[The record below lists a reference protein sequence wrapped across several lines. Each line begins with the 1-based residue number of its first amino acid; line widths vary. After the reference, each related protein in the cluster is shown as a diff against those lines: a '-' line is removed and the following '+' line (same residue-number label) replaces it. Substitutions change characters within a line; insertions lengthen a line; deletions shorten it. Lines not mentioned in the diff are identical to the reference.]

1 MFQSA
6 TFLQGDSLKIS
17 VSKSSAEKCVRC
29 WHRNKSVGSSNK
41 HQELCNRCEENLD
54 GPGEDRSLLSIK
66 KGYLVIL
73 FLIVIDL
80 VSKFVAEENLVFG
93 EAIPLIPILDLLLV
107 FNSGIAFS
115 IFDFNNNVFSF
126 GLSLLGL
133 MIVYYLHS
141 LYKSE
146 ESSINRLSLILII
159 AGALG
164 NILDR
169 LPDGV
174 VTDFLFFHVGNTSFF
189 IFNFADAFISIGAA
203 LFFLTEFK
211 KFLQNRSG

>member
-1 MFQSA
+1 M
-6 TFLQGDSLKIS
+6 
-17 VSKSSAEKCVRC
+17 V
-29 WHRNKSVGSSNK
+29 
-41 HQELCNRCEENLD
+41 QERI
-54 GPGEDRSLLSIK
+54 EDLLSIK
-66 KGYLVIL
+66 QGYLVIF

-80 VSKFVAEENLVFG
+80 VSKFLAEENLVYG
-93 EAIPLIPILDLLLV
+93 KAIPLIPILDLLLV

-126 GLSLLGL
+126 GLSIFGL
-133 MIVYYLHS
+133 MIVAYLHS
-141 LYKSE
+141 MYKSE

-164 NILDR
+164 NIIDR

-174 VTDFLFFHVGNTSFF
+174 VTDFLFFHIGNTSFF

-203 LFFLTEFK
+203 IFFLTEFK
-211 KFLQNRSG
+211 KFLQKRSR

>member
-1 MFQSA
+1 MA
-6 TFLQGDSLKIS
+6 
-17 VSKSSAEKCVRC
+17 
-29 WHRNKSVGSSNK
+29 
-41 HQELCNRCEENLD
+41 QERT
-54 GPGEDRSLLSIK
+54 EDLLSIK
-66 KGYLVIL
+66 QGYLVIL
-73 FLIVIDL
+73 FLIAIDL

-115 IFDFNNNVFSF
+115 IFDFNNNAFSF
-126 GLSLLGL
+126 GLSLFGL
-133 MIVYYLHS
+133 VIVAYLHS
-141 LYKSE
+141 LYKIE
-146 ESSINRLSLILII
+146 ESSIYRLSLILII

-174 VTDFLFFHVGNTSFF
+174 VTDFFIFSCVCNTSFF

-211 KFLQNRSG
+211 KFLQNRSQ

>member
-1 MFQSA
+1 M
-6 TFLQGDSLKIS
+6 
-17 VSKSSAEKCVRC
+17 V
-29 WHRNKSVGSSNK
+29 
-41 HQELCNRCEENLD
+41 QERL
-54 GPGEDRSLLSIK
+54 EDLLSIK
-66 KGYLVIL
+66 QGYLVIF

-93 EAIPLIPILDLLLV
+93 QAIPLIPILDLLLV

-126 GLSLLGL
+126 GLSIFGL
-133 MIVYYLHS
+133 VIVAYLHS

-174 VTDFLFFHVGNTSFF
+174 AVSYTH
-189 IFNFADAFISIGAA
+189 
-203 LFFLTEFK
+203 LT
-211 KFLQNRSG
+211 LPTICSV

>member
-1 MFQSA
+1 MA
-6 TFLQGDSLKIS
+6 
-17 VSKSSAEKCVRC
+17 
-29 WHRNKSVGSSNK
+29 
-41 HQELCNRCEENLD
+41 QERIENL
-54 GPGEDRSLLSIK
+54 LNIK
-66 KGYLVIL
+66 QGYLVIF

-80 VSKFVAEENLVFG
+80 LSKFVAEENLVFG
-93 EAIPLIPILDLLLV
+93 KAIPLIPILDLLLV

-126 GLSLLGL
+126 GLSILGL
-133 MIVYYLHS
+133 MIVAYLHS

-164 NILDR
+164 NIIDR

-174 VTDFLFFHVGNTSFF
+174 VTDFLFFHIGNASFF
-189 IFNFADAFISIGAA
+189 IFNLADAFISIGAA

-211 KFLQNRSG
+211 KFLQNRSR

>member
-1 MFQSA
+1 M
-6 TFLQGDSLKIS
+6 
-17 VSKSSAEKCVRC
+17 V
-29 WHRNKSVGSSNK
+29 
-41 HQELCNRCEENLD
+41 QERI
-54 GPGEDRSLLSIK
+54 EDLLSIK
-66 KGYLVIL
+66 QGYLVIF

-80 VSKFVAEENLVFG
+80 VSKFIAEENLVYG
-93 EAIPLIPILDLLLV
+93 QAISLIPILDLLLV

-126 GLSLLGL
+126 GLSLFGL
-133 MIVYYLHS
+133 VIVAYLHS
-141 LYKSE
+141 LYKNE

-174 VTDFLFFHVGNTSFF
+174 VTDFLFFHVGKTSFF
-189 IFNFADAFISIGAA
+189 IFNFADAFISIGAT

-211 KFLQNRSG
+211 KLLQNRSR

>member
-1 MFQSA
+1 M
-6 TFLQGDSLKIS
+6 
-17 VSKSSAEKCVRC
+17 V
-29 WHRNKSVGSSNK
+29 
-41 HQELCNRCEENLD
+41 QERI
-54 GPGEDRSLLSIK
+54 EDLLSIK

-73 FLIVIDL
+73 FLIAIDL

-93 EAIPLIPILDLLLV
+93 EATPLIPILDLLLV

-174 VTDFLFFHVGNTSFF
+174 VTDFLFFHIGNTPFF
-189 IFNFADAFISIGAA
+189 IFNFADALISVGAV

-211 KFLQNRSG
+211 KFLQNRSA

>member
-1 MFQSA
+1 M
-6 TFLQGDSLKIS
+6 
-17 VSKSSAEKCVRC
+17 V
-29 WHRNKSVGSSNK
+29 
-41 HQELCNRCEENLD
+41 QERI
-54 GPGEDRSLLSIK
+54 EDLLSIK
-66 KGYLVIL
+66 QGYIVIF

-80 VSKFVAEENLVFG
+80 ASKFIAEENLVFG
-93 EAIPLIPILDLLLV
+93 QAIPLIPILDLLLV

-115 IFDFNNNVFSF
+115 LFDFNNNVFSF

-133 MIVYYLHS
+133 MIVGYLHS
-141 LYKSE
+141 MYKSD

-174 VTDFLFFHVGNTSFF
+174 VTDFLFLHVGNTSFF
-189 IFNFADAFISIGAA
+189 IFNFAVAFISIGAA

-211 KFLQNRSG
+211 KFLQNRSR

>member
-1 MFQSA
+1 M
-6 TFLQGDSLKIS
+6 
-17 VSKSSAEKCVRC
+17 V
-29 WHRNKSVGSSNK
+29 
-41 HQELCNRCEENLD
+41 QERI
-54 GPGEDRSLLSIK
+54 EDLLSIK

-73 FLIVIDL
+73 FLIAIDL

-126 GLSLLGL
+126 GLSLFGL
-133 MIVYYLHS
+133 IIVAYLHS
-141 LYKSE
+141 LYKNE
-146 ESSINRLSLILII
+146 ESSINRFALILII
-159 AGALG
+159 SGALG

-189 IFNFADAFISIGAA
+189 IFNLADAFISIGAT

-211 KFLQNRSG
+211 KFLQNRQR

>member
-1 MFQSA
+1 M
-6 TFLQGDSLKIS
+6 
-17 VSKSSAEKCVRC
+17 V
-29 WHRNKSVGSSNK
+29 
-41 HQELCNRCEENLD
+41 QERI
-54 GPGEDRSLLSIK
+54 EDLLSIK
-66 KGYLVIL
+66 QGYLFIF

-93 EAIPLIPILDLLLV
+93 KAIPLIPILDLLLV

-126 GLSLLGL
+126 GLSLFGL
-133 MIVYYLHS
+133 MIVAYLHS

-164 NILDR
+164 NIIDR

-174 VTDFLFFHVGNTSFF
+174 VTDFLFFHIGNTPFF
-189 IFNFADAFISIGAA
+189 IFNFADALILVGAV
-203 LFFLTEFK
+203 LFFLTEVK
-211 KFLQNRSG
+211 KFLQNRSK

>member
-1 MFQSA
+1 M
-6 TFLQGDSLKIS
+6 
-17 VSKSSAEKCVRC
+17 V
-29 WHRNKSVGSSNK
+29 
-41 HQELCNRCEENLD
+41 QERI
-54 GPGEDRSLLSIK
+54 EDLLSIK
-66 KGYLVIL
+66 QGYLVIF

-80 VSKFVAEENLVFG
+80 VSKFVVEENLVFG
-93 EAIPLIPILDLLLV
+93 KAIPLIPILDLLLV

-126 GLSLLGL
+126 GLSIFGL
-133 MIVYYLHS
+133 MIVVYLHS

-146 ESSINRLSLILII
+146 ESSVNRLSLILII

-164 NILDR
+164 NIIDR

-174 VTDFLFFHVGNTSFF
+174 VTDFLFFHIGNTSFF

-211 KFLQNRSG
+211 KFLQKGSL

>member
-1 MFQSA
+1 M
-6 TFLQGDSLKIS
+6 
-17 VSKSSAEKCVRC
+17 V
-29 WHRNKSVGSSNK
+29 
-41 HQELCNRCEENLD
+41 QERI
-54 GPGEDRSLLSIK
+54 EDLLSIK
-66 KGYLVIL
+66 QGYIVIF

-80 VSKFVAEENLVFG
+80 ASKFIAEENLVFG
-93 EAIPLIPILDLLLV
+93 QAIPLIPILDLLLV

-115 IFDFNNNVFSF
+115 LFDFNNNVFSF

-133 MIVYYLHS
+133 MIVAYLHS
-141 LYKSE
+141 MYKSD
-146 ESSINRLSLILII
+146 ESSVNRLSLILII

-174 VTDFLFFHVGNTSFF
+174 VTDFLFLHVGNTSFF

-211 KFLQNRSG
+211 KFLQNRSR

>member
-1 MFQSA
+1 M
-6 TFLQGDSLKIS
+6 
-17 VSKSSAEKCVRC
+17 V
-29 WHRNKSVGSSNK
+29 
-41 HQELCNRCEENLD
+41 QERI
-54 GPGEDRSLLSIK
+54 EDLLSIK
-66 KGYLVIL
+66 QGYLFIF

-93 EAIPLIPILDLLLV
+93 KAIPLIPILDLLLV

-126 GLSLLGL
+126 GLSIFGL
-133 MIVYYLHS
+133 MIVVYLHS

-164 NILDR
+164 NIIDR

-174 VTDFLFFHVGNTSFF
+174 VTDFLFFHIGNTSFF

-211 KFLQNRSG
+211 KFLQKGSR

>member
-1 MFQSA
+1 MVQ
-6 TFLQGDSLKIS
+6 
-17 VSKSSAEKCVRC
+17 VRIE
-29 WHRNKSVGSSNK
+29 G
-41 HQELCNRCEENLD
+41 
-54 GPGEDRSLLSIK
+54 LLSIK
-66 KGYLVIL
+66 KGYFVIL

-93 EAIPLIPILDLLLV
+93 EAIPMIPILDLLLV

-141 LYKSE
+141 LYNSE

-174 VTDFLFFHVGNTSFF
+174 VTDFLWFHVGNTSFF

-211 KFLQNRSG
+211 KFLQNKSG

>member
-1 MFQSA
+1 MVQ
-6 TFLQGDSLKIS
+6 
-17 VSKSSAEKCVRC
+17 VRIE
-29 WHRNKSVGSSNK
+29 G
-41 HQELCNRCEENLD
+41 
-54 GPGEDRSLLSIK
+54 LLSIK

-73 FLIVIDL
+73 LLIVIDL

-203 LFFLTEFK
+203 LFFLAEFK
-211 KFLQNRSG
+211 KFLQNSSG